1 MRDMAWLAMRAS
13 VVVWRPDVDVA
24 RCCAVWPQLA
34 ERFEAG
40 ELVAPA
46 EMRVW
51 VAGLADAE
59 AQQEEEDRI
68 RRGAEPE
75 QHKAQATERVR
86 RKVAKWRIRS
96 PRVYL
101 RDLLGPDDAPLLDG
115 EAVGAVVHDFW
126 GGVFGRKHGCE
137 DPETEEWFLGSVP
150 DLSASVDWRE
160 QREAVREAAAR
171 TGHSSPVCMRHG
183 EVRTS
188 LPTLSSISCGLAAEV
203 GGMGARRSSALS
215 TRP

>member
-126 GGVFGRKHGCE
+126 GEFSAESMDVKIRRRRN
-137 DPETEEWFLGSVP
+137 GSWA
-150 DLSASVDWRE
+150 L
-160 QREAVREAAAR
+160 
-171 TGHSSPVCMRHG
+171 C
-183 EVRTS
+183 RTS
-188 LPTLSSISCGLAAEV
+188 AHLSTGESSARLFGKRRRGRVTRHRSVCGMARCGLHCRLCLRFHAGWRPRWGAWAP
-203 GGMGARRSSALS
+203 GGVRR
-215 TRP
+215 